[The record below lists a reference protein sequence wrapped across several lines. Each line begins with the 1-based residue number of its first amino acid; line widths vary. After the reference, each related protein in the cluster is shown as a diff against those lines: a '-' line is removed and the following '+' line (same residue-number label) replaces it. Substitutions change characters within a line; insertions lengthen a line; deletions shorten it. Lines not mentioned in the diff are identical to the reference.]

1 MMGIRKIWAA
11 ALVLGTAVQGFAQ
24 QHPNIMLTKANI
36 AAVRQGVAKYPL
48 LRSSFNEVKQQADRA
63 IAKGI
68 DVPVPKDGAGG
79 YTHEQH
85 KQNYQSM
92 NACGIAYQVTG
103 DKKYAAFVKDMLL
116 KYAAQY
122 ESWPQHPKKKSN
134 QIPGK
139 IFWQCLNDFVWQVYT
154 IQAYDL
160 VHDAIPAGDRA
171 TIEQHLFMPILHYF
185 TNECKETFDL
195 IHNHGTWC
203 LSAVGMTGYVINK
216 PDYVQMALKGSAKDG
231 KTGFLAQLDQLFSPD
246 GYYTEGPYYQR
257 YAMLP
262 FVIFAKTIQQNQP
275 QLQIFKYHN
284 SILSKAIDASLQL
297 TYTNG
302 AFFPVNDAM
311 KDKTFQSEE
320 LVYGVDIAYAD
331 IKSQADLLDVAK
343 QQKRVMVSDAGLR
356 VAKDIAAGKAKPFQY
371 RSAWLSDGNKGD
383 EGGLGILRSGPNTDQ
398 QCILLKAAS
407 QGMGHGHFDRLNL
420 LYYDNGGEIFSDYG
434 SARFL
439 NIESKFGGDYL
450 PENKTWAKQTVAHNT
465 LVADETSHYGGELKN
480 AEKYHPELLKFAASE
495 QLQVISAEEDHAYDG
510 IKMQRTSILFKVP
523 GLDKDLLI
531 DVVRGLSGK
540 DHQYDLP
547 FWYQGHITDQSFKTN
562 VVTNNL
568 KALGK
573 KDGYQHLWLNSQ
585 SNLHNGDDHI
595 TILNNLRFYTIH
607 IAADSAMQVK
617 LVTLGANDP
626 NMDLRTEEKAFI
638 LSKPKA
644 ANQTFVTVTETH
656 GRTDPTGETTTGAA
670 SNVSDLKVLK
680 DDETQTIFAFR
691 VKQKAYKL
699 TINYTNKNNFIQIN

>member
-1 MMGIRKIWAA
+1 M
-11 ALVLGTAVQGFAQ
+11 VLGTAVQGFAQ

-36 AAVRQGVAKYPL
+36 AAVRQGVAQYPL
-48 LRSSFNEVKQQADRA
+48 LKSSFNEVKQQADRA

-122 ESWPQHPKKKSN
+122 EGWPQHPKKKSN

-160 VHDAIPAGDRA
+160 VHDAIPTGDRA

-284 SILSKAIDASLQL
+284 SILSKAIDASLQS

-331 IKSQADLLDVAK
+331 IKPEADLLDVAK

-356 VAKDIAAGKAKPFQY
+356 VAKDMAAGKAKPFQY

-465 LVADETSHYGGELKN
+465 LVADEISHYGGELKN
-480 AEKYHPELLKFAASE
+480 AEKYHPELLKFATGE

-510 IKMQRTSILFKVP
+510 IKMQRTSMLFKVP

-531 DVVRGLSGK
+531 DVMRGLSGK

-585 SNLHNGDDHI
+585 SNLHNGDDYI
-595 TILNNLRFYTIH
+595 TILNNLRFYTVH

-617 LVTLGANDP
+617 LVTLGANDS

-670 SNVSDLKVLK
+670 SSVSDLKVLK
-680 DDETQTIFAFR
+680 DDEMQTIFAFR

-699 TINYTNKNNFIQIN
+699 TINYNNKNNFIQTN

>member
-1 MMGIRKIWAA
+1 MGFKKLLIA
-11 ALVLGTAVQGFAQ
+11 ALGLAITLQVSAQ
-24 QHPNIMLTKANI
+24 QHPNLMLTKANI
-36 AAVRQGVAKYPL
+36 AAVRQGVVQYPL
-48 LRSSFNEVKQQADRA
+48 LKTSFATIKQQADKA
-63 IAKGI
+63 LGKPIE
-68 DVPVPKDGAGG
+68 VPVPKDGAGG

-85 KQNYQSM
+85 KQNYLNM
-92 NACGIAYQVTG
+92 VACGTAYQVTG
-103 DKKYAAFVKDMLL
+103 QQKYADYVKTMLL

-154 IQAYDL
+154 IQAYDM
-160 VHDAIPAGDRA
+160 VHDAIPVTDRN
-171 TIEQHLFMPILHYF
+171 TIEQHLFRPILSYF
-185 TNECKETFDL
+185 TTECKETFDL

-203 LSAVGMTGYVINK
+203 LAAVGMTGYVINQ
-216 PDYVQMALKGSAKDG
+216 PNYVQMALKGSNKDG

-262 FVIFAKTIQQNQP
+262 FVIFAKAIQQNQP
-275 QLQIFKYHN
+275 QLNIFKYHN
-284 SILSKAIDASLQL
+284 AILSKAIDASLQS

-331 IKSQADLLDVAK
+331 INPEADLLDVAR
-343 QQKRVMVSDAGLR
+343 QQKRVMVSDAGLK
-356 VAKDIAAGKAKPFQY
+356 VAKDIAAGKAKPFKY
-371 RSAWLSDGNKGD
+371 RPVWLSDGNKGD

-398 QCILLKAAS
+398 QCVLVKAAS

-420 LYYDNGGEIFSDYG
+420 LYYDNGGEVFSDYG
-434 SARFL
+434 SARFI
-439 NIESKFGGDYL
+439 NIETKFGGDYL

-465 LVADETSHYGGELKN
+465 LVADESSQYDGELKN
-480 AEKYHPELLKFAASE
+480 AEKYHPELLHFANGE
-495 QLQVISAEEDHAYDG
+495 TMQVVSAEEDHAYNG
-510 IKMQRTSILFKVP
+510 IKMQRTSILFKAA
-523 GLDKDLLI
+523 GLDKDLLL
-531 DVVRGLSGK
+531 DVVRGMSDK

-547 FWYQGHITDQSFKTN
+547 FWYQGHITDQSFKTS

-568 KALGK
+568 KQLGK
-573 KDGYQHLWLNSQ
+573 KDGYQHLWLNSV

-595 TILNNLRFYTIH
+595 TILNNLRFYTVH
-607 IAADSAMQVK
+607 IAADTAMQVK
-617 LVTLGANDP
+617 YVTLGANDP

-638 LSKPKA
+638 LSKPKTP
-644 ANQTFVTVTETH
+644 NQTFVTVTETH
-656 GRTDPTGETTTGAA
+656 GRTNPTEETTTGAA
-670 SNVSDLKVLK
+670 SSVSDLRVVK
-680 DDETQTIFAFR
+680 DDAAQTVFAFK
-691 VKQKAYKL
+691 VKQKAYQI